1 MADLYA
7 LLGVARDADA
17 AAIRRAYRQA
27 AKSAHPD
34 GGGTREDF
42 AALKF
47 AYECLVSP
55 ERRRHYDETGDS
67 GREEVDNLDA
77 FALQHAMNA
86 IGNLIEFYDV
96 QPYVAQVE
104 QVDLYAEAAKELGR
118 KAVEFK
124 KQVANMR
131 KQAEKQRA
139 LAARSRARDGA
150 DRIAPMFEAQ
160 ARACDE
166 GARQN
171 ETIVRQIERAIE
183 ILGEHE
189 FVFDKAKAKPQPAQ
203 PMFLGGFHIRT
214 A

>member
-17 AAIRRAYRQA
+17 AAIRRAYRTA

-34 GGGTREDF
+34 GGGSSDELI
-42 AALKF
+42 ALKF
-47 AYECLVSP
+47 ARDCLLDP

-86 IGNLIEFYDV
+86 IGNLIGFYEQDGG
-96 QPYVAQVE
+96 VE

-118 KAVEFK
+118 KAKEFK
-124 KQVANMR
+124 NQVKNLR

-139 LAARSRARDGA
+139 FAARSRAKNGV

-189 FVFDKAKAKPQPAQ
+189 FVFDKAKAKSQPAQ
-203 PMFLGGFHIRT
+203 PMFLGGFHTRT